1 MKKFQENPRNEDVLN
16 LAPELL
22 KKTIVVEVIDSHG
35 CNSKH
40 KVGDKLYFDAVGNL
54 LTKKCPKEYVFML
67 CML

>member
-1 MKKFQENPRNEDVLN
+1 